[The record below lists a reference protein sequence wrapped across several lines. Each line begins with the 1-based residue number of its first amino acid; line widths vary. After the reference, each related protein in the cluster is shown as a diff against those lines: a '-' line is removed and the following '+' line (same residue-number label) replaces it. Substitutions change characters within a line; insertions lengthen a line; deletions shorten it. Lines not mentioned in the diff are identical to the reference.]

1 MTPSLTQANTI
12 TSASTD
18 EHAKNAPTS
27 SEKTT
32 LAMIAKRFWAYT
44 DATGE
49 TNTKSFEGLL

>member
-12 TSASTD
+12 TSASPD
-18 EHAKNAPTS
+18 DRAKKAPAS
-27 SEKTT
+27 SETTT